1 MRMEKCLIW
10 FNEND
15 VWKMSSTMGDGKVN
29 ENQIRCIQIHIDID
43 FHFRLDIHDSVVSQ
57 LVCPYELRHHAGHV
71 RA

>member
-1 MRMEKCLIW
+1 
-10 FNEND
+10 
-15 VWKMSSTMGDGKVN
+15 MGDGMVN

-43 FHFRLDIHDSVVSQ
+43 FRLDIHDSVVSQ